1 MKFYNIFRSKKG
13 LTLIEVLI
21 ALVIFV
27 FPIMATLSTVAFLYK
42 QTNSRHLELLAENL
56 SNYIL
61 EDLRGR
67 KFYYQIKDENGN
79 IIYNDTTAT
88 PKNNLQM
95 LYDGLQKSENVP
107 SPFYQGSNV
116 IMKYDENLTVDE
128 NNSYFDFEFKL
139 SENQIVNI
147 KKFYNAFKFDLF
159 ITRYPM
165 NILKIDDVYETIY
178 KIDLVIKWKEGT
190 RERLLKSSTKVS
202 YHDP

>member
-1 MKFYNIFRSKKG
+1 MKLYVFIKSKKG

-27 FPIMATLSTVAFLYK
+27 FPIMATLSTVSFLYK

-67 KFYYQIKDENGN
+67 KFYYLNEQSGDV
-79 IIYNDTTAT
+79 TF
-88 PKNNLQM
+88 KNNLQR
-95 LYDGLQKSENVP
+95 LYEGLQNSQSVP
-107 SPFYQGSNV
+107 NPFFQGSDV
-116 IMKYDENLTVDE
+116 IMKYQENLTVNE
-128 NNSYFDFEFKL
+128 NNQYFDFEFIK
-139 SENQIVNI
+139 SNNQVINIEN
-147 KKFYNAFKFDLF
+147 FYKVFNFDLYL
-159 ITRYPM
+159 TRYPM
-165 NILKIDDVYETIY
+165 NILRIDDIYETIY

-190 RERLLKSSTKVS
+190 RERLLKSSTEVS